1 MNKTTEEVKVQSTLD
16 IETLEDFIETVGHR
30 VKKIVTV
37 EGKNSDSL
45 DQYIDVVVRMYL
57 GQSEV
62 KQMFGELGAVV
73 VVDQLVEMMVT
84 AVISALLK
92 LDAVAEK
99 YVNKDD

>member
-1 MNKTTEEVKVQSTLD
+1 MKKTTEEEVQATLD
-16 IETLEDFIETVGHR
+16 IETLEDFIEAVGQR

-57 GQSEV
+57 GQTEV

-99 YVNKDD
+99 YVTKND